1 MSPILI
7 EDPSDPRV
15 AAFRDVRER
24 DLIGRRGLFVAEGA
38 VVLRALVAPRGR
50 CAPESVLVDQRR
62 VESLSDVW
70 AALGDRAPVHVAAQG
85 VLDQI
90 AGFPLHRG
98 ILALGRV
105 PAEVELDDVTGPG
118 SRTLLVVAGVGNHDN
133 MGALMRNAAAFGV
146 SAVVLDD
153 RCCDPFYRKALRVAV
168 GATLS
173 LPIVRR
179 VALDEILGRLAARD
193 VECLALS
200 PAGAEPL
207 RGLKPSLR
215 RALVVGTEG
224 PGLPPDVI
232 ARLRSVRI
240 DMRDGFDSLNVATA
254 AAIALHEITQP

>member
-1 MSPILI
+1 MSPIVI

-38 VVLRALVAPRGR
+38 VVLRALASPASR
-50 CAPESVLVDQRR
+50 CAPQAVLVDERR

-98 ILALGRV
+98 ILALGRTP
-105 PAEVELDDVTGPG
+105 PAIALDEVTGSGPK
-118 SRTLLVVAGVGNHDN
+118 TLLVVGGVGNHDN

-146 SAVVLDD
+146 DAVVLDE

-173 LPIVRR
+173 LPIVRGG
-179 VALDEILGRLAARD
+179 ALDAILGDLAARD

-207 RGLKPSLR
+207 KGLTPSPR

-224 PGLPPDVI
+224 PGLPHEVI
-232 ARLRSVRI
+232 GRLRSVRI
-240 DMRDGFDSLNVATA
+240 DMRAGFDSLNVATA
-254 AAIALHEITQP
+254 AAIALHEITQA

>member
-1 MSPILI
+1 MSPIVI

-24 DLIGRRGLFVAEGA
+24 DLIGRMGLFVAEGA
-38 VVLRALVAPRGR
+38 VVLRALASPTSR
-50 CAPESVLVDQRR
+50 CAPEAVLVDERR

-105 PAEVELDDVTGPG
+105 PPAVGLDEVTGPG
-118 SRTLLVVAGVGNHDN
+118 PKTLLVVGGVGNHDN

-146 SAVVLDD
+146 DAVMLDD

-173 LPIVRR
+173 LPIVRGGP
-179 VALDEILGRLAARD
+179 LDGILEELAAGE

-200 PAGAEPL
+200 PAGTEPL
-207 RGLKPSLR
+207 KELTPSPR

-232 ARLRSVRI
+232 AKLRSVRI
-240 DMRDGFDSLNVATA
+240 DMRAGFDSLNVATA

>member
-1 MSPILI
+1 MEFLSI
-7 EDPSDPRV
+7 DDADDPRV
-15 AAFRDVRER
+15 AGFRDVRER

-38 VVLRALVAPRGR
+38 VVLRALAAPTSR
-50 CAPESVLVDQRR
+50 CAVDSVLIDERR

-70 AALGDRAPVHVAAQG
+70 DALGDRAPVHVASQQ
-85 VLDQI
+85 VLSAI
-90 AGFPLHRG
+90 AGFHLHRG

-105 PAEVELDDVTGPG
+105 PAPVELAAVAEPGP
-118 SRTLLVVAGVGNHDN
+118 RTLLIVGGVGNHDN

-146 SAVVLDD
+146 DAVVLDD

-173 LPIVRR
+173 LPIVR
-179 VALDEILGRLAARD
+179 AGGLDGILAELAERG

-207 RGLKPSLR
+207 KGLRPSAR

-224 PGLPPDVI
+224 PGLPPEVI

-240 DMRDGFDSLNVATA
+240 DMRPGFDSLNVATA
-254 AAIALHEITQP
+254 AAVALHEITQA

>member
-1 MSPILI
+1 MSPIVI

-24 DLIGRRGLFVAEGA
+24 DLIGRRGLFVAEGS
-38 VVLRALVAPRGR
+38 VVLHALVAPTSR
-50 CAPESVLVDQRR
+50 CAPEAVLIDERR
-62 VESLSDVW
+62 VGSLSDVW

-105 PAEVELDDVTGPG
+105 PPAVDLDEVTGSGPK
-118 SRTLLVVAGVGNHDN
+118 TLLVVGGVGNHDN

-146 SAVVLDD
+146 DAVVLDD

-173 LPIVRR
+173 LPIVRGGT
-179 VALDEILGRLAARD
+179 LDAILGDLAAQD

-200 PAGAEPL
+200 PAGAEA
-207 RGLKPSLR
+207 LKELTPSRR

-224 PGLPPDVI
+224 PGLPREVI
-232 ARLRSVRI
+232 GRLRSVRI
-240 DMRDGFDSLNVATA
+240 DMRAGFDSLNVATA

>member
-1 MSPILI
+1 MSPIVI

-38 VVLRALVAPRGR
+38 VVLRALASPASR
-50 CAPESVLVDQRR
+50 CAPEAVLIDERR
-62 VESLSDVW
+62 LDSLSDVW
-70 AALGDRAPVHVAAQG
+70 AVLGDRAPVHVAAQG
-85 VLDQI
+85 VLDEI
-90 AGFPLHRG
+90 AGFSLHRG

-105 PAEVELDDVTGPG
+105 PPAVDLGEVTGPG
-118 SRTLLVVAGVGNHDN
+118 PKTLLVVGGVGNHDN

-146 SAVVLDD
+146 DAVVLDD

-173 LPIVRR
+173 LPIVRGGPLD
-179 VALDEILGRLAARD
+179 ALLGDLAARD

-200 PAGAEPL
+200 PAGVEAL
-207 RGLKPSLR
+207 KGLTPSPR

-224 PGLPPDVI
+224 PGLPHEVI
-232 ARLRSVRI
+232 GRLRSVRI
-240 DMRDGFDSLNVATA
+240 DMRADFDSLNVATA